1 MMLLTARAATC
12 RLTIGSIG
20 LYGRCRFSDQATWPP
35 WAGVIGSRPCRP
47 VFGSLNW
54 LLLPLVMRAKTHR
67 IWLVSLPQ
75 AKLTCAGS
83 DATLE
88 FLQAVSIWLCT
99 LATLDGQPGLDRKMN
114 SEAMVITA
122 ATPATAIT
130 PLRDFGILA
139 RPAPARL
146 ALRRPRSMS
155 A

>member
-1 MMLLTARAATC
+1 MSA
-12 RLTIGSIG
+12 
-20 LYGRCRFSDQATWPP
+20 
-35 WAGVIGSRPCRP
+35 
-47 VFGSLNW
+47 N
-54 LLLPLVMRAKTHR
+54 THK